1 MKDSSKKIVP
11 WLRKNGVGA
20 SHWPWFE
27 IPKAVKENKDN
38 FPISNE
44 LNSQLALIP
53 IHQSISDKQ
62 ISYILK
68 LLDELLKQDASV
80 ANK

>member
-1 MKDSSKKIVP
+1 MGDRERLFKKNSSMVKKK
-11 WLRKNGVGA
+11 WSKA

-53 IHQSISDKQ
+53 IHQSI
-62 ISYILK
+62 LT
-68 LLDELLKQDASV
+68 
-80 ANK
+80 NKYLIF